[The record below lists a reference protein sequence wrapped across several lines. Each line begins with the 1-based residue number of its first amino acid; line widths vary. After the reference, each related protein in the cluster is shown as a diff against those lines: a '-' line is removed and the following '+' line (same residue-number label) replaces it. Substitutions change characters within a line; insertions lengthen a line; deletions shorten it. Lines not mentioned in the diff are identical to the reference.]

1 MTKLIGIVAA
11 GGYASRM
18 GILEPKPMVTV
29 EGKTLLEYT
38 LISLQLAGVK
48 NILVFSN
55 RTDYF
60 NQQYKIV
67 QKLKGIQIVEDYG
80 VSSTIELLYMAREI
94 CTAKKYLFCYGN
106 APRTSDIYREM
117 ADCKKE
123 LGAIIIKESSRRDLI
138 QNGDCFLEPPFF
150 IDETKVRLFR
160 HYRLWSELFHDCT
173 NNIYHRHVN
182 APPEFNDHIGWY
194 KYRHCIYNYIID
206 YLGPNKANA
215 LGKTKA
221 ALPFGRSAFVCR

>member
-18 GILEPKPMVTV
+18 GILEPKPMLTV

-38 LISLQLAGVK
+38 LISLQFAGVK

-60 NQQYKIV
+60 NQQRRIV
-67 QKLKGIQIVEDYG
+67 QKFDGIQLVEDYG
-80 VSSTIELLYMAREI
+80 ISSTIELLYMAREI

-106 APRTSDIYREM
+106 APRTSNIYKEM
-117 ADCKKE
+117 SDCKKH
-123 LGAIIIKESSRRDLI
+123 LGAIILKESSRRDLI

-150 IDETKVRLFR
+150 IDESKARSFR
-160 HYRLWSELFHDCT
+160 PYRLWSELYHDYK
-173 NNIYHRHVN
+173 NNIYHSHVN

-194 KYRHCIYNYIID
+194 KYRRYIYNYIID
-206 YLGPNKANA
+206 DLGPNKANA
-215 LGKTKA
+215 HGQTKA
-221 ALPFGRSAFVCR
+221 VFPFGRHAFICR